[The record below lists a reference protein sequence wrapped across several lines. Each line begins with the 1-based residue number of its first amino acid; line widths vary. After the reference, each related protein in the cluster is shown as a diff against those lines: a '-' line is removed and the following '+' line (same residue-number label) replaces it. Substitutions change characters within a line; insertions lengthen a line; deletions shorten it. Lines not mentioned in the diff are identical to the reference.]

1 MRAKKMVTGIIIS
14 LIVIAV
20 LLAATD
26 KLPRAQAED
35 KARDANADVMAR
47 LDDVLKAQQD
57 VMKRLD
63 DMKEELKIIKIRV
76 TQMQ

>member
-1 MRAKKMVTGIIIS
+1 MRTKKMVTGIIIS
-14 LIVIAV
+14 LVVIAV

-35 KARDANADVMAR
+35 RLKDANAEVMTR
-47 LDDVLKAQQD
+47 LDEVLKAQQD
-57 VMKRLD
+57 IMKRLD